1 MPCGPKG
8 RVQLRSAKA
17 RILGLKEITYDNS
30 GDWDS
35 VLFNNCQPQ
44 SSNPEGVPMTAINTR
59 SDKFMI
65 WVFLGIVAVVSFI
78 LFKLIV
84 GSDGV

>member
-1 MPCGPKG
+1 
-8 RVQLRSAKA
+8 VQVGSAKA
-17 RILGLKEITYDNS
+17 RILGLKKITYDNS
-30 GDWDS
+30 GDWDR
-35 VLFNNCQPQ
+35 VLFNNCQSQ

-84 GSDGV
+84 GSDGI